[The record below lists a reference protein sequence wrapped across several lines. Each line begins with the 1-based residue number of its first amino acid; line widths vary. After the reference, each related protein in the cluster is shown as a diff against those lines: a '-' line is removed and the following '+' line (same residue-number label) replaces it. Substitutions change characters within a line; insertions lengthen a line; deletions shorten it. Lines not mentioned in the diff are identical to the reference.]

1 MLVKIE
7 KERERDTWKG
17 SWDDD
22 MTEYHFYIFLRFIGK
37 PTRLIKTKYDN
48 RSMEE
53 MWKENEWVSE
63 WERERETKSL
73 DNRKMMLKKESAI
86 NR

>member
-63 WERERETKSL
+63 WERERNKVIRQQK
-73 DNRKMMLKKESAI
+73 DDVKERIS
-86 NR
+86 NQ